1 MAAAVG
7 LAEDPRVDAERH
19 HAPALAMQAL
29 GGVGDKLRIAP
40 RIHLAHGEQFRVV
53 PLGVGRDRDDGR
65 LGAHRH
71 GALVVRP
78 VDDMVETR
86 FRQQA
91 RRAGTLAVVL
101 PDPAARAAPGAGF
114 EPRGRFGDEGA
125 LLRLIHALGDH
136 AVGDGAVRGDAVA
149 VLERALDDLRA
160 QLGRGRAERHRRPE
174 PVRLQYVEQP
184 PDADAQPV
192 EPAGEIVV
200 VRAVAAERACE
211 ARVAEGIRVRV
222 ELEMLDMD
230 ERHHREPSASG
241 PYGRGLRRRPVE
253 PGMVVAGAVAVAAR
267 LLAHGPA
274 SGRAQE
280 GSHSRI
286 AQSAISEPVACHTPS
301 WPIT

>member
-1 MAAAVG
+1 MAAAVR

-53 PLGVGRDRDDGR
+53 PFRVGRDRNDGR

-71 GALVVRP
+71 RALLVGP
-78 VDDMVETR
+78 VDDMVEAR
-86 FRQQA
+86 LRQQA
-91 RRAGTLAVVL
+91 RRARAFAVVL
-101 PDPAARAAPGAGF
+101 ADPAARAAPDTGF
-114 EPRGRFGDEGA
+114 EPRARLGNEGA
-125 LLRLIHALGDH
+125 FLLLAHALGDH
-136 AVGDGAVRGDAVA
+136 PVGDRAVRRDAVA
-149 VLERALDDLRA
+149 VRQCALDDLRA

-200 VRAVAAERACE
+200 VRAVAAERARK
-211 ARVAEGIRVRV
+211 ARVAERIRVRIK
-222 ELEMLDMD
+222 LEMLHMD
-230 ERHHREPSASG
+230 ERHHREPGAAG
-241 PYGRGLRRRPVE
+241 PDGRGLRRRPVE
-253 PGMVVAGAVAVAAR
+253 PGVVVAGAVAVAAR
-267 LLAHGPA
+267 LLAHGPV
-274 SGRAQE
+274 SGMAQE
-280 GSHSRI
+280 GSHSRM

-301 WPIT
+301 WLIT